1 MPRPRF
7 LILFLGVLLSGV
19 LLCQRGATAE
29 NPRLVTLASSGKA
42 RQRIVVAADASER
55 VRQAAATLARYLER
69 MSGAPFAV
77 ASGDG
82 KSGVAVGLPKH
93 FPTLTAD
100 LPGLDAKGTP
110 DPTRTED
117 YRLRSHPQGLH
128 LLGASELAVEHA
140 VWDLL
145 HRLGYRQFFPGAAWE
160 VVPKTPDLRIAV
172 DAVEHPAF
180 YSRRIWYGFGTW
192 DYNAQPYAEWCA
204 RNRVTSG
211 IHLNTGHAYD
221 GILSRNRAIFDAH
234 PEYLGLLGGVRKS
247 TKFCIGNPSLRQL
260 VVEDALTQLRQKPEA
275 HSVSLDPSD
284 GGGWCECDRCAAL
297 GSVTDRA
304 LTLANQVAEA
314 ANKEIGPRYVG
325 MYAYSQHSPPPG
337 IRVHPRVVIS
347 VATAFISGG
356 FSVDQLLDGWRKQG
370 ATLGIREYYSV
381 NTWDRDLPGQSRGSN
396 LTYLKTSL
404 PHFHQ
409 QGARFLSSESSDNW
423 GPNGLGYYLAARML
437 WDVNEADRLD
447 ALKEDFLKK
456 AFGPAREPMARFY
469 TLIDGASQPL
479 LSDDLIGRMYRA
491 LSEARQRTDDAA
503 IRARIADLVQYTR
516 YVDLYQAYTTATGAA
531 RQSAFE
537 ALIRHAY
544 RMRKTMLVHTLA
556 LYRDLHR
563 RDKSVT
569 IPADCAY
576 NVPEGKNPWK
586 SSEPF
591 TEAELRTLLAQ
602 GIERHPLLDFTPVA
616 FGRDLQPADRL
627 GLPEKPV
634 GSTGLYSRG
643 KRSYYTWVTDPTQ
656 PLKLTVRA
664 GLVYGSRGPAKLAL
678 YPAAETLGQA
688 VADAEVPPDKA
699 EHSITLKTTFTG
711 LHRIE
716 VTDAAAGTAVTW
728 PEGMPVTLQSSP
740 DAREDFHGRFTLYF
754 YVPRGTKTVGGYSS
768 GLGTLVNGSGKE
780 VHTFTREAGYFSVP
794 VGPGEDGKL
803 WQFRHGTGQRLL
815 MTVPPYLARSPRE
828 LLLPAEVI
836 ERDSRP

>member
-1 MPRPRF
+1 MPHPRF
-7 LILFLGVLLSGV
+7 LILFLGVLLSGTF
-19 LLCQRGATAE
+19 LCHRGASAE
-29 NPRLVTLASSGKA
+29 NPPPVMLASGGKA
-42 RQRIVVAADASER
+42 QQRVVVAAPASER
-55 VRQAAATLARYLER
+55 VRQAARTLAQYLER
-69 MSGAPFAV
+69 ISGAPFEV
-77 ASGDG
+77 TSGDG
-82 KSGVAVGLPKH
+82 KSGIAVGLPRH
-93 FPTLTAD
+93 FPTLQAD

-110 DPTRTED
+110 DPARTED
-117 YRLRSHPQGLH
+117 YRLRSHSQGLH

-145 HRLGYRQFFPGAAWE
+145 HRLGYRQFFPGATWE
-160 VVPKTPDLRIAV
+160 VVPKTPALRIAV
-172 DAVEHPAF
+172 DALEHPAF

-192 DYNAQPYAEWCA
+192 DYNAKPYAEWCA
-204 RNRVTSG
+204 RNRATSG
-211 IHLNTGHAYD
+211 ILLNTGHSYD
-221 GILSRNRAIFDAH
+221 GILSRNRTVFDAH
-234 PEYLGLLGGVRKS
+234 PEYLGLLGGARKS
-247 TKFCIGNPSLRQL
+247 TKFCIGNPDLRKL
-260 VVEDALTQLRQKPEA
+260 VVEDALAQLRQKPEA

-314 ANKEIGPRYVG
+314 ANQEIGPRYVG

-356 FSVDQLLDGWRKQG
+356 FTVDQLLDGWRKQG

-423 GPNGLGYYLAARML
+423 GPNGLGYYLASRML
-437 WDVNEADRLD
+437 WDVKEADRLD
-447 ALKEDFLKK
+447 ALKEDFLQK

-469 TLIDGASQPL
+469 ALIDGANQPL
-479 LSDDLIGRMYRA
+479 LSDDLIGRMYRS
-491 LSEARQRTDDAA
+491 LDEARKQTDDAS
-503 IRARIADLVQYTR
+503 IRARIADLVLYTR
-516 YVDLYQAYTTATGAA
+516 YVDLYQDYSTATGAE

-537 ALIRHAY
+537 TLIRHAY

-563 RDKSVT
+563 RDKSVA

-576 NVPEGKNPWK
+576 TVPEGKNSWK

-591 TEAELRTLLAQ
+591 AEAELRTLLAQ

-616 FGRDLQPADRL
+616 FSRDLQPAEKL
-627 GLPEKPV
+627 GLPEKPA

-643 KRSYYTWVTDPTQ
+643 TRSYYTWIADPAQ

-664 GLVYGSRGPAKLAL
+664 GLVYGNRGPARFAL

-688 VADAEVPPDKA
+688 VAHAEVPPDKT
-699 EHSITLKTTFTG
+699 EHPITLKTTFTG

-728 PEGMPVTLQSSP
+728 PEGMPMTLQSSP
-740 DAREDFHGRFTLYF
+740 DARDNFHGRFTLYF
-754 YVPRGTKTVGGYSS
+754 YVPKGTKTVGGYSS

-794 VGPGEDGKL
+794 VGPGEDAKL
-803 WQFRHGTGQRLL
+803 WQFRNGTGQRLL

-828 LLLPAEVI
+828 LLLPAEVV
-836 ERDSRP
+836 ERDGRP